1 MGRRRSGE
9 MPRVAVVKPHN
20 HVRVRIGGRAYWLGK
35 SINGTVT
42 KEQQREAS
50 KLWQQYLHGGIP
62 DNQPLIET
70 SADSQELNSKKLTV
84 GQMMQQ
90 YLSYAEIY
98 YRKPDGRTTSCV
110 AEILTASR
118 SLALW
123 SDTPAAKFGSK
134 ALKAVR
140 AAEINRGRPRV
151 TVNRI
156 AKTIRSAFKW
166 AASEELVSASVWHA
180 LQTVAAIQKGRTKA
194 PELPPIT
201 EVAEWVVKETIP
213 FLSPVVA
220 AMVML
225 QRWTGARP
233 GEIVIIR
240 PCDIDQQDK
249 VWLYHPSHFKTDWQV
264 NAERVIAIGPE
275 GQQILKSFLNRPA
288 ESYCF
293 SPRESEVWRSKVRR
307 ENRASSLTPSQAA
320 RRPKSDGKRRPRE
333 RYDTCSYRRA
343 IERGVH
349 AANKRRQKDGLELL
363 PNWSPNQLRHLRAG
377 EIEQTLGIEMAAA
390 VLGHSKVE
398 TTAIYA
404 RRKQQLAIKAAR
416 MTG

>member
-9 MPRVAVVKPHN
+9 MPRVAVVKPHD

-35 SINGTVT
+35 AASGRVT

-50 KLWQQYLHGGIP
+50 RLWQQYLDGGIS
-62 DNQPLIET
+62 NSQPPLEP
-70 SADSQELNSKKLTV
+70 SADSQDLHNKKLTV

-90 YLSYAEIY
+90 YLAYAEIY
-98 YRKPDGRTTSCV
+98 YKKPDGRTTSCV

-123 SDTPAAKFGSK
+123 SDTLASDFGPK
-134 ALKAVR
+134 VLKAVR
-140 AAEINRGRPRV
+140 VAEINRGRPRV

-194 PELPPIT
+194 PELPPVT

-249 VWLYHPSHFKTDWQV
+249 VWIYHPSRFKTDWQA

-275 GQQILKSFLNRPA
+275 GQQILQSFLNRPS

-307 ENRASSLTPSQAA
+307 TNRNSPLTPSQDA
-320 RRPKSDGKRRPRE
+320 RRPKPDGKRGPRE

-343 IERGVH
+343 IERGVY
-349 AANKRRQKDGLELL
+349 AANKARQTKGLEPL
-363 PNWSPNQLRHLRAG
+363 PQWSPNQLRHLRAG

-404 RRKQQLAIKAAR
+404 RRKRQLARVAALES
-416 MTG
+416 G

>member
-1 MGRRRSGE
+1 MLRST
-9 MPRVAVVKPHN
+9 
-20 HVRVRIGGRAYWLGK
+20 I
-35 SINGTVT
+35 
-42 KEQQREAS
+42 
-50 KLWQQYLHGGIP
+50 
-62 DNQPLIET
+62 
-70 SADSQELNSKKLTV
+70 
-84 GQMMQQ
+84 
-90 YLSYAEIY
+90 
-98 YRKPDGRTTSCV
+98 RKPDGRTTSCV

-123 SDTPAAKFGSK
+123 SDTLASDFGPKTLK
-134 ALKAVR
+134 ALR
-140 AAEINRGRPRV
+140 AAEIDRGRPRV

-194 PELPPIT
+194 PELPPVT

-249 VWLYHPSHFKTDWQV
+249 VWLYHPSRFKTDWQA

-275 GQQILKSFLNRPA
+275 GQQILKPFLNRPS
-288 ESYCF
+288 ESFCF
-293 SPRESEVWRSKVRR
+293 SPQESEVWRSKVRR
-307 ENRASSLTPSQAA
+307 SNRNSSTYALTGCTASKSLMGNAVHE
-320 RRPKSDGKRRPRE
+320 SDTIHVRTAE
-333 RYDTCSYRRA
+333 RLSVA
-343 IERGVH
+343 FMQPI
-349 AANKRRQKDGLELL
+349 NWRQKKALKPLSQ
-363 PNWSPNQLRHLRAG
+363 WSPNQL
-377 EIEQTLGIEMAAA
+377 AAPHG
-390 VLGHSKVE
+390 LEK
-398 TTAIYA
+398 
-404 RRKQQLAIKAAR
+404 
-416 MTG
+416 

>member
-1 MGRRRSGE
+1 
-9 MPRVAVVKPHN
+9 
-20 HVRVRIGGRAYWLGK
+20 
-35 SINGTVT
+35 
-42 KEQQREAS
+42 
-50 KLWQQYLHGGIP
+50 
-62 DNQPLIET
+62 
-70 SADSQELNSKKLTV
+70 
-84 GQMMQQ
+84 MMQQ
-90 YLSYAEIY
+90 YLAYAEIY
-98 YRKPDGRTTSCV
+98 YKKPDGRRTSCV

-123 SDTPAAKFGSK
+123 SDTLASDFGPK
-134 ALKAVR
+134 TLKAVR
-140 AAEINRGRPRV
+140 AAEIDRGRPRV

-194 PELPPIT
+194 PELPPVT
-201 EVAEWVVKETIP
+201 EVDEWVVKETIP

-220 AMVML
+220 ANGDAPTMD
-225 QRWTGARP
+225 GSKARE
-233 GEIVIIR
+233 EIVIIR

-249 VWLYHPSHFKTDWQV
+249 VWLYHPLRFKTDWQV

-275 GQQILKSFLNRPA
+275 GQQILKPFLNRPS
-288 ESYCF
+288 ESFCF
-293 SPRESEVWRSKVRR
+293 SPQESEGWRSKVRR
-307 ENRASSLTPSQAA
+307 TNRNSPLTPSQAA
-320 RRPKSDGKRRPRE
+320 RRPKPDGKRRPRE

-343 IERGVH
+343 IERGVY
-349 AANKRRQKDGLELL
+349 AANKARQKKGLKPLSQ
-363 PNWSPNQLRHLRAG
+363 WSPNQLRHLRAG

-404 RRKQQLAIKAAR
+404 RRKRQLARVAALES
-416 MTG
+416 G

>member
-9 MPRVAVVKPHN
+9 MPRVAVVKPHD

-35 SINGTVT
+35 SANGRVT
-42 KEQQREAS
+42 KDQQREAS
-50 KLWQQYLHGGIP
+50 KLWQQYLDGGIP
-62 DNQPLIET
+62 DSQPLIEP
-70 SADSQELNSKKLTV
+70 SADSQELTSKELTV

-90 YLSYAEIY
+90 YLAFAEIY
-98 YRKPDGRTTSCV
+98 YKKPDGRTTSCV

-118 SLALW
+118 SLVLW
-123 SDTPAAKFGSK
+123 SDTTAEEFGPK

-140 AAEINRGRPRV
+140 VAEINRGRPRV

-194 PELPPIT
+194 PELPPVT

-240 PCDIDQQDK
+240 PCDIGQQDK
-249 VWLYHPSHFKTDWQV
+249 VWVYHPSHFKTDWQV

-275 GQQILKSFLNRPA
+275 GQQILKPFLNRPS
-288 ESYCF
+288 ESFCF
-293 SPRESEVWRSKVRR
+293 SPQESEVWRSKVRR
-307 ENRASSLTPSQAA
+307 TNRNSPLTPSQAA
-320 RRPKSDGKRRPRE
+320 RCPKPGGKRRPRK

-343 IERGVH
+343 IERGVY
-349 AANKRRQKDGLELL
+349 AANKARQKKGLKPLSQ
-363 PNWSPNQLRHLRAG
+363 WSPNQLRHLRAG

-404 RRKQQLAIKAAR
+404 RRKRQLARVAALES
-416 MTG
+416 G

>member
-1 MGRRRSGE
+1 MSE
-9 MPRVAVVKPHN
+9 FALVA
-20 HVRVRIGGRAYWLGK
+20 VRIGSVSPPTEELP
-35 SINGTVT
+35 

-62 DNQPLIET
+62 DNQPLTET
-70 SADSQELNSKKLTV
+70 SADFQELNSKELTV

-90 YLSYAEIY
+90 YLAFAEIY
-98 YRKPDGRTTSCV
+98 YKKPDGRTTSCV

-118 SLALW
+118 SLTHW
-123 SDTPAAKFGSK
+123 SDTPAEEFGPK
-134 ALKAVR
+134 TLKAVR

-194 PELPPIT
+194 PELPPVT

-240 PCDIDQQDK
+240 PCDIDHQDK
-249 VWLYHPSHFKTDWQV
+249 VWIYHPSHFKTDWQA

-275 GQQILKSFLNRPA
+275 GQQILKPFLNRPA

-293 SPRESEVWRSKVRR
+293 SPQESEVWRSEVRR
-307 ENRASSLTPSQAA
+307 KNRNSPLTPSQAA
-320 RRPKSDGKRRPRE
+320 RRPKADGKRRPRG

-343 IERGVH
+343 IERGVN
-349 AANKRRQKDGLELL
+349 AANKWREKNHLEALSQ
-363 PNWSPNQLRHLRAG
+363 WSPNQLRHFRAG

-404 RRKQQLAIKAAR
+404 RRKRQLARVAALES
-416 MTG
+416 G

>member
-9 MPRVAVVKPHN
+9 MPRVAVVKPHD

-35 SINGTVT
+35 AANGRVT
-42 KEQQREAS
+42 KDQQREAS
-50 KLWQQYLHGGIP
+50 KLWQQYLDGGIP
-62 DNQPLIET
+62 DSQPLIET
-70 SADSQELNSKKLTV
+70 SADSQELNSKELTV

-90 YLSYAEIY
+90 YLAYAEIY
-98 YRKPDGRTTSCV
+98 YKKPDGRTTSCV

-118 SLALW
+118 SLAHW
-123 SDTPAAKFGSK
+123 SDTPASEFGPK

-140 AAEINRGRPRV
+140 VAEINRGRPRV

-194 PELPPIT
+194 PELPPVT

-240 PCDIDQQDK
+240 PCDIEQQDK
-249 VWLYHPSHFKTDWQV
+249 VWIYHPSRFKTDW
-264 NAERVIAIGPE
+264 
-275 GQQILKSFLNRPA
+275 
-288 ESYCF
+288 
-293 SPRESEVWRSKVRR
+293 
-307 ENRASSLTPSQAA
+307 
-320 RRPKSDGKRRPRE
+320 
-333 RYDTCSYRRA
+333 
-343 IERGVH
+343 
-349 AANKRRQKDGLELL
+349 
-363 PNWSPNQLRHLRAG
+363 
-377 EIEQTLGIEMAAA
+377 
-390 VLGHSKVE
+390 
-398 TTAIYA
+398 
-404 RRKQQLAIKAAR
+404 
-416 MTG
+416 

>member
-9 MPRVAVVKPHN
+9 MPRVAVVKPHD

-35 SINGTVT
+35 AANGRVT
-42 KEQQREAS
+42 KDQQREVS

-62 DNQPLIET
+62 DNQPLTET
-70 SADSQELNSKKLTV
+70 SADSQGVNSRELTV

-118 SLALW
+118 SLVLW
-123 SDTPAAKFGSK
+123 SDTPAEEFGPK

-194 PELPPIT
+194 PELPPVK
-201 EVAEWVVKETIP
+201 EVAEWIVKETIP

-249 VWLYHPSHFKTDWQV
+249 VWIYHPSHFKTDWQA
-264 NAERVIAIGPE
+264 NAERVVAIGPK
-275 GQQILKSFLNRPA
+275 GQQILKSFLNRPS
-288 ESYCF
+288 ESFCF
-293 SPRESEVWRSKVRR
+293 SPQESEVWRSKIRR
-307 ENRASSLTPSQAA
+307 ENRASPLTPSQVA
-320 RRPKSDGKRRPRE
+320 RRPKADGKRRPRE

-343 IERGVH
+343 IERGVY
-349 AANKRRQKDGLELL
+349 AANTRRQKDGLEIL

-404 RRKQQLAIKAAR
+404 RRKRQLACEAAR
-416 MTG
+416 ESG